1 MSVKERLAE
10 ILGQDNVLASPEVM
24 APYGRDHS
32 TEAPGQFT
40 CVARPRTVS
49 QTQKVI
55 ELANELKFAVVPQTS
70 RVHFHGGAV
79 PKEGGVVLDLAG
91 MDRIVEIVSGS
102 MVAHLQVGVTWEQF
116 CTELEARGYTP
127 IIPLLPHVSR
137 SVIMDYLEREP
148 PVMQNHEVAEPLLSM
163 QVVWGNGELFVTGSA
178 SVASFRS
185 GQCLADGVLPTGPG
199 PMSYDTFLYGAQGTM
214 GVVTWGVVEIEE
226 KPTLSKAFF
235 IPASSLEQLVEP
247 AYQILRAGIC
257 HECLILNDTN
267 LAAILATSPEQFQRL
282 RALLPAWTAV
292 VVQRALRRR
301 PEEKLA
307 YQADCLRQM
316 MGASFRGLDLWETL
330 PGVAAAE
337 KVLPEMLRKPW
348 PRERPYWKHA
358 YRGGCEDL
366 QFMTTLERLGWYLPE
381 VNAVAAEYQY
391 ASADIGVY
399 VQPVQ
404 DGHACQ
410 LQFSFYYDPEDAAE
424 KALIREL
431 RRQATA
437 AVMARGA
444 YITRPYPVV
453 ADLVYQ
459 KYGEYAALLRRF
471 KKHFDPSGILN
482 PGNLCF

>member
-1 MSVKERLAE
+1 MSITERLAE
-10 ILGQDNVLASPEVM
+10 IVGQDGVLDTPEVM

-40 CVARPRTVS
+40 CVVRTRTVS
-49 QTQKVI
+49 QAQKVI

-70 RVHFHGGAV
+70 GVHFHGGAV

-91 MDRIVEIVSGS
+91 MDRIQEIVSGS

-116 CTELEARGYTP
+116 STELEAKGYTP
-127 IIPLLPHVSR
+127 IIPFLPHASR
-137 SVIMDYLEREP
+137 SVIMDYLEREH

-178 SVASFRS
+178 SVGSFRH

-226 KPTLSKAFF
+226 KPTLSKVFF
-235 IPASSLEQLVEP
+235 IPAANLEELVEP

-257 HECLILNDTN
+257 NECLILNATN
-267 LAAILATSPEQFQRL
+267 LAAILATSPVQLQSL
-282 RALLPAWTAV
+282 KATLPSWTLV
-292 VVQRALRRR
+292 LVQRALRRR
-301 PEEKLA
+301 PEEKMA
-307 YQADCLRQM
+307 YQADALRQTM
-316 MGASFRGLDLWETL
+316 SASFRSLDLWETL
-330 PGVAAAE
+330 PGLAAAE
-337 KVLPEMLRKPW
+337 KVLTEMLRKPW
-348 PRERPYWKHA
+348 PKERPYWKHA
-358 YRGGCEDL
+358 YRGDCEDL
-366 QFMTTLERLGWYLPE
+366 QFMTTLERMVWYPPE
-381 VNAVAAEYQY
+381 VEAVAAEYQY
-391 ASADIGVY
+391 ATNDIGVY

-410 LQFSFYYDPEDAAE
+410 LQFSFFYDPGDAAE
-424 KALIREL
+424 KVVIREL

-437 AVMARGA
+437 QVMAKGA
-444 YITRPYPVV
+444 YVTRPYPVV